1 MELIFDSTR
10 KQRLNDELRSRLK
23 TGVDLPVL
31 PDVAHELILLRNR
44 PSADVADV
52 VRIITKDPVISA
64 QFMRYGRMAIYGYG
78 ERIESIDEVIQ
89 LVLGYEKALYMA
101 MGLSAGKSLRI
112 EMDGPLGAKATWQN
126 SLKNA
131 LVSQFLAKELPSEN
145 RPNEG
150 LSYLAGLLH
159 EIGFLVL
166 GVLYPQEFA
175 ALNRT
180 VGTYN
185 QMEARELEFHCLGIS
200 HDMIG
205 SQLLH
210 NWSLPE
216 EVVTA
221 VAEHHFPEYD
231 GKHAIY
237 AKLVYLA
244 NRLIHMSDGVTY
256 SDKDL
261 LMFAELGLDEAAIE
275 RVLANLNEMASDL
288 DVMVE
293 KLVA

>member
-31 PDVAHELILLRNR
+31 PEVAHELLLLRNR
-44 PSADVADV
+44 PSADVADL
-52 VRIITKDPVISA
+52 VRIIAKDPVISA
-64 QFMRYGRMAIYGYG
+64 QFIRYGRMAIYGYG
-78 ERIESIDEVIQ
+78 ERIESIGEVIQ

-112 EMDGPLGAKATWQN
+112 EMDGPLGARATWQH
-126 SLKNA
+126 SLKSA
-131 LVSQFLAKELPSEN
+131 LVCQFLAKELPSEN
-145 RPNEG
+145 RPNQG

-166 GVLYPQEFA
+166 GVLYPQELS

-180 VGTYN
+180 VGAYN
-185 QMEARELEFHCLGIS
+185 QVDARELEFHCLGIS
-200 HDMIG
+200 HDLIG

-210 NWSLPE
+210 NWNLPE
-216 EVVTA
+216 EVVA
-221 VAEHHFPEYD
+221 AAAEHHFPEYD
-231 GKHAIY
+231 GKHALY

-244 NRLIHMSDGVTY
+244 NQLIHMSDGATY

-261 LMFAELGLDEAAIE
+261 LMFNELGLDEAVVQKAL
-275 RVLANLNEMASDL
+275 VNLDEMTSDL
-288 DVMVE
+288 DAMVE
-293 KLVA
+293 ELVA